1 MSFKAG
7 LLASVAIHAS
17 VIGSV
22 AALKIFGE
30 EPPSAEEGTVEIY
43 FELVE
48 EQRVEEAAPSQEE
61 PHVEE
66 EAPPVEEPPCDEEP
80 RVEDETRDEAP
91 HVEEAPPVEAP
102 CVEEPRV
109 EKPPVSRAEET
120 APGESPDESAKVVA
134 EPFAIGRIT
143 PKYPRS
149 ARRKGH
155 EGRVTVEAFVEEDGA
170 VFNAQVVSSSSFAEL
185 DEAAVAAVVSAK
197 FAPAREDGACV
208 RGKVRLT
215 FDFKLE

>member
-48 EQRVEEAAPSQEE
+48 ERRVEEAAPSQEE
-61 PHVEE
+61 PPRDE
-66 EAPPVEEPPCDEEP
+66 EATRDEEPPPVEAPRDEEP
-80 RVEDETRDEAP
+80 RVE
-91 HVEEAPPVEAP
+91 EEPPPSQEPP

-134 EPFAIGRIT
+134 EPFALGRIT

-170 VFNAQVVSSSSFAEL
+170 VFGAQVVSSSTFAEL

>member
-48 EQRVEEAAPSQEE
+48 EQRVEEAAPSQEP

-66 EAPPVEEPPCDEEP
+66 EVPPRDEEPPQDEEP
-80 RVEDETRDEAP
+80 PRDEAP
-91 HVEEAPPVEAP
+91 HVEEPPRDEEPP

-134 EPFAIGRIT
+134 EPFALGRIT

-170 VFNAQVVSSSSFAEL
+170 VFNAQVVSSSTFAEL